1 MRVLTQE
8 AVLDPSKVE
17 ARVRREMT
25 ARQDAHATANA
36 ERKLTHEEK
45 LAKLETKKA
54 ADESLGVYAAVF
66 KVLNL
71 SNGQH
76 KFKIRKNAEQ
86 HNLTG
91 CTLFHPRF
99 ALIVVE
105 GGQKGIKA
113 YTKLML
119 KRINWTE
126 EAQARDNAELAD
138 GGDFKKV
145 EDDPLMRPAVPIAE
159 NSCTLIWSGQH
170 RERYFVGFV
179 RRRAESS
186 ADGFQRPK
194 NCETDHVAREF
205 LGPRAEGYLDLVRRS
220 QLSRSLESPS
230 SAPRRRL
237 PRAPWIDG
245 LSLTLRR
252 LSRLAMWPC
261 DIVRRS
267 LVDNFVCTNANAE
280 SSRTLYM
287 PLTALSGS
295 VHATFGLRRARAGAR
310 AAPRAARASRES
322 RAFSRTLLALAL
334 LVPSQSQRRR
344 RPQSLQLAQ

>member
-1 MRVLTQE
+1 MTTALTAAVKLSNMMRVLTQE

-17 ARVRREMT
+17 ARVRREMM
-25 ARQDAHATANA
+25 ARKDAHETSNA

-45 LAKLETKKA
+45 VAKLESKKE

-91 CTLFHPRF
+91 CTLFCPQF

-138 GGDFKKV
+138 GGDYNPKPV
-145 EDDPLMRPAVPIAE
+145 RDELDLMAPTTAMQDNE
-159 NSCTLIWSGQH
+159 CTLVWSGQH
-170 RERYFVGFV
+170 RERYFSGFRV
-179 RRRAESS
+179 R
-186 ADGFQRPK
+186 G
-194 NCETDHVAREF
+194 
-205 LGPRAEGYLDLVRRS
+205 
-220 QLSRSLESPS
+220 
-230 SAPRRRL
+230 
-237 PRAPWIDG
+237 
-245 LSLTLRR
+245 
-252 LSRLAMWPC
+252 
-261 DIVRRS
+261 
-267 LVDNFVCTNANAE
+267 
-280 SSRTLYM
+280 
-287 PLTALSGS
+287 
-295 VHATFGLRRARAGAR
+295 
-310 AAPRAARASRES
+310 
-322 RAFSRTLLALAL
+322 
-334 LVPSQSQRRR
+334 
-344 RPQSLQLAQ
+344 